1 MVILLG
7 QSVVAALAGD
17 AVGGGWLQGGAW
29 GQYYNNATLTEP
41 PSFTRRDV
49 RVDFTWGTLGK
60 PGGSRSPG
68 YADVGN
74 QNFSVRWTGQIMP
87 RFSESYTFKVIC
99 DAGARLYFKPTNS
112 VTWTTL
118 LDAWSSAG
126 TNVVSTSLAAGQTY
140 DFKLEYHE
148 TTGTPVCRLLW
159 SGASTPEEVLDTA
172 TLAGL
177 NVDTYAESYP
187 SQLWANGMD
196 GARDEWSDYD
206 GSTYSLVSRD
216 TNGWPTTDATNI
228 VFEGAGVNNGAG
240 VAGTYLLQFQGRAL
254 VSANVFGTVTFVAN
268 GTNYG
273 GALPFGAGYNATS
286 NLTTATLTISNN
298 AGILYLGFQNTRRN
312 PGDSTPTGVSQVK
325 LMRPVSPGSSTY
337 YAPGTYFYTPFEN
350 AVQRYTILRWIA
362 NFDTDIEWT
371 NRPTE
376 LPAYSTHNNTG
387 GQRYW
392 EQMVMLANE
401 CGKDLYVCLPVRASN
416 NYLTNVANLIYY
428 GSDGVNP
435 YTSPQANPVYP
446 PLNPNLRVI
455 LEHENE
461 VWNWAFA
468 NAGNNITDLLVA
480 YTNNTPDWN
489 VVNYDGVYTGNPS
502 GAWLRWHILRGVRAS
517 EIFRSVFGDAAMG
530 TRVRMIYEYQYDD
543 AQGTASGALPFIDNY
558 FNNADGTAHV
568 ATPHPVNYYFWG
580 GGGAVYYGSG
590 NSDGTQTNLVFA
602 NSGFES
608 PALAAGQAQTNPP
621 GSLWTFTGNAGI
633 YSAAV
638 VTNVWNNGALGNS
651 SAPASQA
658 YGCRFTVG
666 ASAVAVYELGRWVA
680 AGNSQTH
687 TVYLVD
693 TNKNNVASVE
703 VNTSGAASGQ
713 YVYGHLPFPVMLS
726 ANTTYYLISTENS
739 GGDTFYTNTA
749 VTPVAG
755 LLNVNSSVS
764 VNTSSSGWDTTQWI
778 YTNLQSGA
786 VTFGPVNM
794 RYAAAPVGAIGY
806 PPNPP
811 EGSQAAFIQGAGTIS
826 QIVTFTN
833 PGTFALRMQCAAKEN
848 DMNTV
853 RFYYDNTFITPN
865 GSLANGAI
873 TNQWYPGQGWAHD
886 SRTFDN
892 YSTFVFQVTNTG
904 PHTLTIQ
911 GLGVGQYDPVN
922 NPPNTNLLIYF
933 DELEV
938 ISADALFAGGIPG
951 AGEANGQVASD
962 NYSAQLFSQA
972 RYAQAYGLQVV
983 AYEGG
988 WSLGGDFGATAF
1000 QNWCKY
1006 YDPRA
1011 ESAQLS
1017 SINTF
1022 ARSGSRY
1029 YVFGTYETWPDYDTI
1044 NAGNYPLTQAVDVHN
1059 AALPL
1064 DPVNGIVVPNV
1075 LTPPNNEWL
1084 FNANA
1089 SSSTISGTGGWF
1101 YWNVLAPVSG
1111 NFVISATNQTG
1122 ASAVLEVDGSVQGA
1136 TFTGTATRTNFLT
1149 KGLHAIKV
1157 RSASGSFTVT
1167 NVTVTQIGAPN
1178 APVLQS
1184 AIEGDSSVSLSW
1196 SPAAGGPA
1204 AQGYLVDYGPA
1215 SGNYTAQI
1223 SAGTATNWTVTGL
1236 TNGEAAYFTVVAT
1249 NGTGYSLPSNERNAT
1264 PVAPGQLRNLLVWDF
1279 TAAGGNAA
1287 TDGNAASVGS
1297 TTTAYGIQPGTIIRG
1312 TGSPAAALQ
1321 TAQGRGAMNMNSS
1334 TSWTATTLSAA
1345 KTAGSYFQFA
1355 VAPFSGNQFSLSSIA
1370 FVTYQQNSHAAAT
1383 VVLEYSINGFATAGV
1398 AVATNNPISYDW
1410 NGATNIV
1417 SLSGISVL
1425 QNITNMVT
1433 FRIWGYGFGPYEDKG
1448 LGQVAGNNPDVAVA
1462 GTVTFPVAAPTFNPP
1477 AGTYAGSQSV
1487 TISTTTAGSTIRY
1500 TTDGSTPT
1508 PSTGTLYAGPAIIGT
1523 NTLLQAIAFQAGY
1536 LNSAVAGASYTI
1548 NLPAVSISLQMSGS
1562 NLQLTWPQG
1571 TLLESSNV
1579 SGPWTTNFATS
1590 PYTVSPT
1597 NAQMFYR
1604 IRVQ

>member
-1 MVILLG
+1 MKAANSILRGGLSGKAFFSWAPVLIGMAILFG
-7 QSVVAALAGD
+7 QSVASWAGD
-17 AVGGGWLQGGAW
+17 AVGGGWLQGGAL

-49 RVDFTWGTLGK
+49 RVDFIWGTLGK

-68 YADVGN
+68 FADVGN
-74 QNFSVRWTGQIMP
+74 QNFSVRWAGQIMP
-87 RFSESYTFKVIC
+87 RFSESYTFKVIG

-112 VTWTTL
+112 VVWTTL

-126 TNVVSTSLAAGQTY
+126 TNIASASLMAGQAY
-140 DFKLEYHE
+140 DFMLEYHE

-159 SGASTPEEVLDTA
+159 SSASTPEEVLDTA

-177 NVDTYAESYP
+177 NMDTYAGYSY
-187 SQLWANGMD
+187 QLWANAMD
-196 GARDEWSDYD
+196 GARDEWSCYS
-206 GSTYSLVSRD
+206 GSTEPLVARD
-216 TNGWPTTDATNI
+216 PSGWPTTDATNI
-228 VFEGAGVNNGAG
+228 VFEGAGVNNGMG
-240 VAGTYLLQFQGRAL
+240 ISGTYLLQFQGRAA

-312 PGDSTPTGVSQVK
+312 PGDTTPTGVSQVK
-325 LMRPVSPGSSTY
+325 LLRPVSPGSSTN
-337 YAPGTYFYTPFEN
+337 YAVGTYFYVPFKN
-350 AVQRYTILRWIA
+350 AIQRYTILRWIA

-371 NRPTE
+371 NRLTE

-387 GQRYW
+387 TQRYW

-416 NYLTNVANLIYY
+416 NYLTNVANLIRY

-435 YTSPQANPVYP
+435 YTSPQASPVYP

-461 VWNWAFA
+461 VWNWSFA
-468 NAGNNITDLLVA
+468 NGGNNITDLLVA
-480 YTNNTPDWN
+480 YTNNAPDWN
-489 VVNYDGVYTGNPS
+489 VVNYDGAYTGDPS
-502 GAWLRWHILRGVRAS
+502 GAWLRWHILRGLRAS

-602 NSGFES
+602 GSGFES
-608 PALAAGQAQTNPP
+608 PVLAASQAQTNPP
-621 GSLWTFTGNAGI
+621 GSSWSFTGNAGI

-638 VTNVWNNGALGNS
+638 VTSVWSNGALGNFS
-651 SAPASQA
+651 TPASQA
-658 YGCRFTVG
+658 YGCSFTVG
-666 ASAVAVYELGRWVA
+666 ASPSVVYELGRWVA
-680 AGNSQTH
+680 TGNNRTH

-693 TNKNNVASVE
+693 TNRNEVAEVS
-703 VNTSGAASGQ
+703 VNTSGAAAGQ
-713 YVYGHLPFPVMLS
+713 YVYGQLAFPVVLS
-726 ANTTYYLISTENS
+726 ANTTYYLVSTENS
-739 GGDTFYTNTA
+739 GGDTFYTNSA

-755 LLNVNSSVS
+755 LLTVNGSVS
-764 VNTSSSGWDTTQWI
+764 VNTSGSGWDMTQWI
-778 YTNLQSGA
+778 YTNVQIGA

-794 RYAAAPVGAIGY
+794 RYAAVPVGTIGY

-811 EGSQAAFIQGAGTIS
+811 EGSQAAFIQGAGNIS
-826 QIVTFTN
+826 QTVTFMNT
-833 PGTFALRMQCAAKEN
+833 GTFALRMQCAAKEN
-848 DMNTV
+848 YRNTV
-853 RFYYDNTFITPN
+853 RFYYDNTFITPA
-865 GSLANGAI
+865 GSLATGAI
-873 TNQWYPGQGWAHD
+873 TNQWFPGQGWARD
-886 SRTFDN
+886 YRRFDN

-911 GLGVGQYDPVN
+911 GLGVGIYDPLN
-922 NPPNTNLLIYF
+922 NPPNTDLLIYF
-933 DELEV
+933 DKLEV
-938 ISADALFAGGIPG
+938 ISADAVFAGGIPG
-951 AGEANGQVASD
+951 AGQANGQVASD

-1006 YDPRA
+1006 FDPRS
-1011 ESAQLS
+1011 ETAQLS

-1029 YVFGTYETWPDYDTI
+1029 YVFGTYETWPGYDTI
-1044 NAGNYPLTQAVDVHN
+1044 NAGNYPLTQAVDAHN

-1064 DPVNGIVVPNV
+1064 DSVNGIVVPNV
-1075 LTPPNNEWL
+1075 LTPANNKWL
-1084 FNANA
+1084 FNASA
-1089 SSSTISGTGGWF
+1089 GSGSISGTGGWF
-1101 YWNVLAPVSG
+1101 YWNVLAPASG
-1111 NFVISATNQTG
+1111 NFVIAATNQTG
-1122 ASAVLEVDGSVQGA
+1122 ASAVLEVDGSAQGA
-1136 TFTGTATRTNFLT
+1136 AFTNSVTRTNFLT

-1157 RSASGSFTVT
+1157 RSTGGSFTVT
-1167 NVTVTQIGAPN
+1167 SVTVSQAGAPN

-1184 AIEGDSSVSLSW
+1184 ANEGDGSVSLSW
-1196 SPAAGGPA
+1196 SPAAGGSA
-1204 AQGYLVDYGPA
+1204 AQGYLVNYGPA

-1223 SAGTATNWTVTGL
+1223 AAGMATNWTVTGL
-1236 TNGEAAYFTVVAT
+1236 TNGAVAYFAVVAT
-1249 NGTGYSLPSNERNAT
+1249 NATGYSLPSNERNAT

-1287 TDGNAASVGS
+1287 SDGNAASVVS
-1297 TTTAYGIQPGTIIRG
+1297 TTTANGIQAGVITRG
-1312 TGSPAAALQ
+1312 AGSPADALQ
-1321 TAQGRGAMNMNSS
+1321 AYLGRGAMNMNSS
-1334 TSWTATTLSAA
+1334 TSWTAATLAAA
-1345 KTAGSYFQFA
+1345 KTAGSYFQF
-1355 VAPFSGNQFSLSSIA
+1355 VAAPVSGDQCSLSSVA
-1370 FVTYQQNSHAAAT
+1370 YATYQQTPHATAT
-1383 VVLEYSINGFATAGV
+1383 VVLEYSTNGFATAGI
-1398 AVATNNPISYDW
+1398 AVATNNPVSDGW
-1410 NGATNIV
+1410 NGATQTV
-1417 SLSGISVL
+1417 SLSGISAL
-1425 QNITNMVT
+1425 QNITNAVT
-1433 FRIWGYGFGPYEDKG
+1433 FRIWGYGFGAYEDKG
-1448 LGQVAGNNPDVAVA
+1448 LGEIAGNNPDVAVV
-1462 GTVTFPVAAPTFNPP
+1462 GTVTFPVVAPVSLN
-1477 AGTYAGSQSV
+1477 
-1487 TISTTTAGSTIRY
+1487 
-1500 TTDGSTPT
+1500 
-1508 PSTGTLYAGPAIIGT
+1508 
-1523 NTLLQAIAFQAGY
+1523 LQR
-1536 LNSAVAGASYTI
+1536 
-1548 NLPAVSISLQMSGS
+1548 SGS

-1571 TLLESSNV
+1571 TLLESSNL
-1579 SGPWTTNFATS
+1579 SGSWTTNFGSS
-1590 PYTVSPT
+1590 PFTVSPT
-1597 NAQMFYR
+1597 NAQKFYR
-1604 IRVQ
+1604 LRVQ